1 MAGPPLVLGTVPE
14 TLPIGGID
22 FLSVGS
28 VVFSA
33 VAALGYGLV
42 TLLVG
47 TFLVTRREGP
57 LREID
62 ATVQAEPLRSLFWG
76 LVAMAILITG
86 YLLVGV
92 TVGVLV
98 ELGAPPQVNGLLLLA
113 ILVGVLILVVATAAG
128 RFVAGSFLVRR
139 VSDDPPNRWL
149 ALGAGVVLLGVAG
162 LLPLISLA
170 GPVATLLAVGGI
182 VGRALDDADV
192 RLWDDY
198 VAHRVER
205 VDSQLWDQ

>member
-1 MAGPPLVLGTVPE
+1 MAGPQLVLGTVPE

-28 VVFSA
+28 LVLSV

-47 TFLVTRREGP
+47 TLLVTRREGP

-62 ATVQAEPLRSLFWG
+62 ATVQAGPLRSLGWG
-76 LVAMAILITG
+76 LVAMMVLIAG
-86 YLLVGV
+86 YLVVGV
-92 TVGVLV
+92 TVGLFV

-113 ILVGVLILVVATAAG
+113 ILVGLLILLVATAAG
-128 RFVAGSFLVRR
+128 RFVVGSFLVRR
-139 VSDDPPNRWL
+139 LSDGPPNRWL
-149 ALGAGVVLLGVAG
+149 ALGGGVALLGVAG
-162 LLPLISLA
+162 VLPVISLA
-170 GPVATLLAVGGI
+170 GPVATVLALGGV
-182 VGRALDDADV
+182 VGRALDDAGV

-198 VAHRVER
+198 VAHRLER
-205 VDSQLWDQ
+205 VDSRLWKE